1 MKTSVLALVLSLTA
15 TVSVS
20 AFAPAPTFTRSVV
33 KGTSHLFAEPPEEE
47 EEGFDLDLGEMFQM
61 WVYSLNSASIMW
73 SCISLLFWIVL
84 TLLRLDCWLF
94 NRFEAA
100 DKEKNF
106 DATVKKVK
114 GGKKEE

>member
-61 WVYSLNSASIMW
+61 
-73 SCISLLFWIVL
+73 
-84 TLLRLDCWLF
+84 
-94 NRFEAA
+94 
-100 DKEKNF
+100 
-106 DATVKKVK
+106 
-114 GGKKEE
+114 